1 MRAALLVAAK
11 DLRQR
16 LRDRSLFIFGA
27 IVPFALTFIFDLLL
41 GPVSG
46 DAPFTA
52 HLGLVDL
59 DGSVVSRGLR
69 TALDAAAD
77 AGVVTWEEVPDGET
91 ARARV
96 GAGDLSAAIL
106 VPPGFGAAVLSGT
119 TTDVTVIGDRDE
131 GLAAQVAEGVASAYV
146 GRLRAAGLA
155 VAASSGAGVP
165 APAALVFTQVA
176 SAPDPVSLVPEPTS
190 PRQLDI
196 TTYYAAGL
204 AAFFVFFIVQLGVT
218 GLLDEERD
226 GTLARLLA
234 APVPRRAVLLGKVLS
249 SIAIGVVS
257 MAVLAEASTLVMGA
271 RWGDPLGVAL
281 LIVALVAAA
290 AGVLMLVAGLARTA
304 EAAGNLQSI
313 IAITLGSV
321 GGAFFRVPAQ
331 NGLLRV
337 LQDAAPHH
345 WFLQGMGDLAGGG
358 GVGALGHEL
367 LALAAFALVA
377 GGVGWLA
384 LERRLNR

>member
-1 MRAALLVAAK
+1 
-11 DLRQR
+11 
-16 LRDRSLFIFGA
+16 
-27 IVPFALTFIFDLLL
+27 
-41 GPVSG
+41 
-46 DAPFTA
+46 
-52 HLGLVDL
+52 
-59 DGSVVSRGLR
+59 
-69 TALDAAAD
+69 
-77 AGVVTWEEVPDGET
+77 
-91 ARARV
+91 
-96 GAGDLSAAIL
+96 
-106 VPPGFGAAVLSGT
+106 
-119 TTDVTVIGDRDE
+119 
-131 GLAAQVAEGVASAYV
+131 
-146 GRLRAAGLA
+146 
-155 VAASSGAGVP
+155 
-165 APAALVFTQVA
+165 
-176 SAPDPVSLVPEPTS
+176 
-190 PRQLDI
+190 
-196 TTYYAAGL
+196 
-204 AAFFVFFIVQLGVT
+204 
-218 GLLDEERD
+218 
-226 GTLARLLA
+226 
-234 APVPRRAVLLGKVLS
+234 
-249 SIAIGVVS
+249 
-257 MAVLAEASTLVMGA
+257 MGA

>member
-27 IVPFALTFIFDLLL
+27 LVPFVLTFIFDLLL
-41 GPVSG
+41 GPVTG

-59 DGSVVSRGLR
+59 DGSLVSRGMR
-69 TALDAAAD
+69 TALDAAAE
-77 AGVVTWEEVPDGET
+77 AGVVTWEELPDPGA
-91 ARARV
+91 ARDRV
-96 GAGDLSAAIL
+96 GAGDLDAAIV
-106 VPPGFGAAVLSGT
+106 VPAGFGAAVLSGSPSE
-119 TTDVTVIGDRDE
+119 VTVIGDPDE
-131 GLAAQVAEGVASAYV
+131 GIAAQVAEGVAAAYV
-146 GRLRAAGLA
+146 GRLSAAGLA
-155 VAASSGAGVP
+155 SAALADAGVTAVPGLVLAQVAA
-165 APAALVFTQVA
+165 
-176 SAPDPVSLVPEPTS
+176 APDPLTLTAAPTS
-190 PRQLDI
+190 PRQLDV

-204 AAFFVFFIVQLGVT
+204 AAFFVFFIVQLGVA

-234 APVPRRAVLLGKVLS
+234 APVPRRAVLLGKVLAS
-249 SIAIGVVS
+249 VAIGVLS
-257 MAVLAEASTLVMGA
+257 MAVLAAASTLVMGA
-271 RWGDPLGVAL
+271 EWGDPLGVAL
-281 LIVALVAAA
+281 LILALVAAA

-304 EAAGNLQSI
+304 DAAGNLQSI

-321 GGAFFRVPAQ
+321 GGSFFQLPARE
-331 NGLLRV
+331 GLLRW
-337 LQDAAPHH
+337 LQGAAPHH
-345 WFLQGMGDLAGGG
+345 WFLQGLGDLAGGG
-358 GVGALGHEL
+358 GVGALGTEL

-377 GGVGWLA
+377 GGVGWVA